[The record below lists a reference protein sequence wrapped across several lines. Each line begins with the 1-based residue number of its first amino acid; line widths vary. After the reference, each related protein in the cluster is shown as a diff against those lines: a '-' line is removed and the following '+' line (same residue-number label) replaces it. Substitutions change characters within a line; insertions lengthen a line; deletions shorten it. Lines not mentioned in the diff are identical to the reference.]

1 MGGEMKERCDGGK
14 ERERE
19 GESVTKKKK
28 TRKLYQ
34 VLVPPDD
41 KRCGLLC
48 VLAVGETLKN
58 CYFCIPSNFRGL
70 SSFKKNP

>member
-1 MGGEMKERCDGGK
+1 MKERCDVRKK

-19 GESVTKKKK
+19 RERDKKKK
-28 TRKLYQ
+28 RQGNSIRSLFRPMINA
-34 VLVPPDD
+34 VGAAAV
-41 KRCGLLC
+41 C
-48 VLAVGETLKN
+48 VRAVGETLKN

>member
-1 MGGEMKERCDGGK
+1 MKERCDVRKK

-19 GESVTKKKK
+19 RERDKKKK
-28 TRKLYQ
+28 RQGNSIRSLFRPMINA
-34 VLVPPDD
+34 VRV
-41 KRCGLLC
+41 
-48 VLAVGETLKN
+48 VGETLKN